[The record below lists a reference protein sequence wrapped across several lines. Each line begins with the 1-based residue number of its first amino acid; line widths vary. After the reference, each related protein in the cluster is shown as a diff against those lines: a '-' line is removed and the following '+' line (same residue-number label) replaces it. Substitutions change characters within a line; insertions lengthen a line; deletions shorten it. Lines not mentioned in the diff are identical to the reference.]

1 MPGGLDTSNA
11 LFGSFWKT
19 LPIWIIAPKTILI
32 LLWCLESCLFHNYID
47 VPKANTVLS
56 DKKAPN
62 TIQIEEN

>member
-1 MPGGLDTSNA
+1 MLGGLDTNNA
-11 LFGSFWKT
+11 LFMSFLKT

-32 LLWCLESCLFHNYID
+32 LLWCLESFLFHNYID
-47 VPKANTVLS
+47 VPKANTVLY

>member
-11 LFGSFWKT
+11 LFGRFWKT

-32 LLWCLESCLFHNYID
+32 LLWCLESFLFHNYID
-47 VPKANTVLS
+47 VPKPNTVLY

>member
-11 LFGSFWKT
+11 LFGRFLKT

-32 LLWCLESCLFHNYID
+32 LLWCLESFLFHNYID
-47 VPKANTVLS
+47 VPKANKVLY

>member
-11 LFGSFWKT
+11 LFGRFWKP

-32 LLWCLESCLFHNYID
+32 LLSCLESCLFHNYID
-47 VPKANTVLS
+47 VPKANTVLI

>member
-1 MPGGLDTSNA
+1 MPGVLDTSNA
-11 LFGSFWKT
+11 LFGRFWKT

-32 LLWCLESCLFHNYID
+32 LLWCLESFLFHNYID
-47 VPKANTVLS
+47 VPKANKVLY

>member
-11 LFGSFWKT
+11 LFGRFWKT

-32 LLWCLESCLFHNYID
+32 LLWCLESFLSHNYID
-47 VPKANTVLS
+47 VPKANTVLY

>member
-11 LFGSFWKT
+11 LFGRFWKT

-47 VPKANTVLS
+47 VPKANTVLY